1 MTSLSRPQSI
11 LKYFA
16 VFVLFAVAAVM
27 LSACGSTATQVAPNG
42 GNNPVATLE
51 SSSVDAGA
59 TGQTPV
65 AESTPVSE
73 AASVAGISFS
83 KEIMPIFEASCV
95 NCHGVEKINRGL
107 DLTSYDKLMAGSVKG
122 AVIVAGNADNST
134 LFQQVAQKK
143 MPKRGSK
150 LTDEQVNII
159 KEWING
165 GALNN

>member
-1 MTSLSRPQSI
+1 
-11 LKYFA
+11 
-16 VFVLFAVAAVM
+16 
-27 LSACGSTATQVAPNG
+27 
-42 GNNPVATLE
+42 
-51 SSSVDAGA
+51 
-59 TGQTPV
+59 
-65 AESTPVSE
+65 VSE